1 MGAQLNIKDAET
13 IRLARE
19 LAEATGQPITQAIR
33 AALERELQR
42 REEEVQETIR
52 RVNEIVV
59 EFKRDLPEE
68 WRGRTSREIMDSI
81 YDEGGLPK

>member
-33 AALERELQR
+33 HALERELQR
-42 REEEVQETIR
+42 REEEIQETLAK
-52 RVNEIVV
+52 VKEI
-59 EFKRDLPEE
+59 
-68 WRGRTSREIMDSI
+68 SREFVASIPPEMRGKTSKEWMDAI
-81 YDEGGLPK
+81 YDEDGLPK